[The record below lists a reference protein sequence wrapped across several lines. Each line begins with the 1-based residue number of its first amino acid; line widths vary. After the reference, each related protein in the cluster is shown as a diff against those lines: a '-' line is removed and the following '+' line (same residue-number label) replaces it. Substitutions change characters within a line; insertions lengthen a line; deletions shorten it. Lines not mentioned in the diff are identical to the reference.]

1 MAQAVAAVAPAPNA
15 NAASAQ
21 TTQPQVMAPSYPL
34 ASLYVGDLHP
44 ARFSNAGPVLSI
56 RVCHDAVTRRSLG
69 YAYVNFQQP
78 ADAERALDITNFDV
92 VLNRPI
98 RSMWSQR
105 GPSIR
110 RSGAGNI
117 FNKNLGNEH
126 KGHLR
131 HLFNVWE
138 HSELQVMCDEHGRSK
153 EFGFVCFE
161 KADEATKAVVEMNNK
176 IIGNKPLYV
185 AQRKEDCKAQ
195 LASQYMQRLAAMRMQ
210 NLAGLMGTMYAPAS
224 DGFFLPQAL
233 QNQRAAPFM
242 QTPNL
247 SGAQMRGAVFRWNN
261 MGGFNHQMQGYMMGP
276 AGGGQFGGANQ
287 IARGGPRSGGMGGG
301 GGMRQY
307 GGQPRQTAC
316 LAWAAEATS
325 SKECV
330 IPGMQQQQ
338 QQQAQQPQIAYSS
351 YPQQQSRG
359 MAPQMGGGA
368 NGGGEAN
375 AGHGITATHQE
386 PLNTLLLTETD
397 MTGQK
402 QMLGERLYAI
412 VARCSRDS
420 DVEKVGK
427 IMGKLLEMENAEIL
441 LLLGDAEM
449 LRLRVDEAATVLY
462 QGTGQKEA
470 Q

>member
-44 ARFSNAGPVLSI
+44 ARFSNTGPVLSI

-98 RSMWSQR
+98 RIMWSQR

-110 RSGAGNI
+110 RSCAGNI
-117 FNKNLGNEH
+117 FNKNLG
-126 KGHLR
+126 KDIDTKAIYD

-153 EFGFVCFE
+153 GIGFVCFE
-161 KADEATKAVVEMNNK
+161 KVDEAATKAVVEMNNK
-176 IIGNKPLYV
+176 IIREQAALCCACATQGGL
-185 AQRKEDCKAQ
+185 QSSTG
-195 LASQYMQRLAAMRMQ
+195 LAIHATLGRDAHAEPCWPHGD
-210 NLAGLMGTMYAPAS
+210 NAI
-224 DGFFLPQAL
+224 

-247 SGAQMRGAVFRWNN
+247 SGAQMRGAVPRWNN
-261 MGGFNHQMQGYMMGP
+261 MGGFNHPMQGYMMGP

-307 GGQPRQTAC
+307 GGQPRHQQNRMPGMGGGGHQQQGMRYQGQP
-316 LAWAAEATS
+316 
-325 SKECV
+325 K
-330 IPGMQQQQ
+330 GMQQQQ

-368 NGGGEAN
+368 SGGGGAN
-375 AGHGITATHQE
+375 AAHAITATHQE

-402 QMLGERLYAI
+402 QMLGERLYAM
-412 VARCSRDS
+412 VARCFRDG

-427 IMGKLLEMENAEIL
+427 ITGMLLEMENAEIL
-441 LLLGDAEM
+441 LLLGDEEM

-462 QGTGQKEA
+462 QATGQKEA